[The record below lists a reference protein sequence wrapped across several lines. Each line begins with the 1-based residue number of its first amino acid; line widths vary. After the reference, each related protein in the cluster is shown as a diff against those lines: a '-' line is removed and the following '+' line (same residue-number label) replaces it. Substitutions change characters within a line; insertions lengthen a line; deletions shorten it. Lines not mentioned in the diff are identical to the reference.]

1 MLYNEVNGEIIL
13 RKILSYLR
21 RAVDD
26 YNMINDGDKIA
37 VGVSGGKDSM
47 ILLNAMWE
55 LKRFYPKKFDL
66 IGITID
72 MGFNDFDSSDVI
84 KFCKEKGIP
93 YKVVKTSIKEI
104 IFDIRKESN
113 PCSLCSKMRKG
124 ALNEA
129 AKEMGFNK
137 VALGHHFDDVIE
149 TFFLCLLYEGRI
161 GCFSPVTYLDRTDI
175 YQIRPLIYAHEYE
188 IKSSAIKNN
197 LPIIKNPCP
206 VDGKTK
212 RQDIK
217 DFIKNTLKDYPDL
230 KERVFGSLVRSDI
243 DGWGIKRM

>member
-1 MLYNEVNGEIIL
+1 
-13 RKILSYLR
+13 
-21 RAVDD
+21 
-26 YNMINDGDKIA
+26 
-37 VGVSGGKDSM
+37 
-47 ILLNAMWE
+47 
-55 LKRFYPKKFDL
+55 
-66 IGITID
+66 
-72 MGFNDFDSSDVI
+72 
-84 KFCKEKGIP
+84 
-93 YKVVKTSIKEI
+93 
-104 IFDIRKESN
+104 
-113 PCSLCSKMRKG
+113 MRKG

-175 YQIRPLIYAHEYE
+175 YQIRPLIYAHEFE

-197 LPIIKNPCP
+197 LPILKSPCP

-230 KERVFGSLVRSDI
+230 KERVFGSLVRSGI

>member
-1 MLYNEVNGEIIL
+1 M

-26 YNMINDGDKIA
+26 YNMINEGDKIA

-47 ILLNAMWE
+47 VLLNALWE

-66 IGITID
+66 VGITID
-72 MGFNDFDSSDVI
+72 MWFNEFNPDEVYRFT
-84 KFCKEKGIP
+84 KEKGIP
-93 YKVVKTSIKEI
+93 YEVVKTQIKEI

-129 AKEMGFNK
+129 AKSMGYSK

-161 GCFSPVTYLDRTDI
+161 GCFSPVTYLDRTDV
-175 YQIRPLIYAHEYE
+175 YQIRPLIYAHEYDVISCAQRQE
-188 IKSSAIKNN
+188 

-206 VDGKTK
+206 ADGFTK
-212 RQDIK
+212 REDIK
-217 DFIKNTLKDYPDL
+217 EFIKNTAKNYPDV
-230 KERVFGSLVRSDI
+230 KERVFGSLVRGNI
-243 DGWGIKRM
+243 DGWGIVDK

>member
-1 MLYNEVNGEIIL
+1 M

-26 YNMINDGDKIA
+26 YNMINEGDRIA

-47 ILLNAMWE
+47 VLLNALWD
-55 LKRFYPKKFDL
+55 LKRFYPKNFE
-66 IGITID
+66 IMGITVD
-72 MGFNDFDSSDVI
+72 MGFSEYNPESVVE
-84 KFCKEKGIP
+84 FCKGKGIP
-93 YKVVKTSIKEI
+93 YKVVKTQIKDI

-161 GCFSPVTYLDRTDI
+161 GSFSPVTYLDRTDI
-175 YQIRPLIYAHEYE
+175 YQIRPLIYAHESDV
-188 IKSSAIKNN
+188 KSCALRNE
-197 LPIIKNPCP
+197 LPVIKNPCP
-206 VDGKTK
+206 ADGKTK
-212 RQDIK
+212 REDIK
-217 DFIKNTLKDYPDL
+217 NFIDETRKNYPDL
-230 KERVFGSLVRSDI
+230 KERVFGALCRSEI
-243 DGWGIKRM
+243 DGWKAF